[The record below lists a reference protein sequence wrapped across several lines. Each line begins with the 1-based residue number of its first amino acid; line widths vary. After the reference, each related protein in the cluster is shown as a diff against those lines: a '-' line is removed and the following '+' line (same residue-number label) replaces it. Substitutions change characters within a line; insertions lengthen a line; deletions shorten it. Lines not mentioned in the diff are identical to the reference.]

1 MQSFKKTTFNY
12 LKTFFTIFALVLILS
27 CSQTVGTDG
36 GGSGGGSGDSTN
48 QTNTEQKTDN
58 QNTNNNNKTD
68 NTENKNN
75 SGTNSGKIQYHTI
88 TFEINGGSWK
98 SDSAPDSK
106 VYNNTDLNWTMYE
119 LYRNGYVFL
128 GWFRTSDFSGS
139 RIEKITETDPET
151 MTIYARF
158 LEDKPYKITY
168 ELNGGYW
175 PEYAKPLESY
185 KPSDSYYYRYLCDN
199 SPLRDN
205 YYFSGWYETADFS
218 GEEITSVP
226 TSAAGEQ
233 IYYAKW
239 ETNPTITYNLNDG
252 EWAENAE
259 NIPLNY
265 TPNSTNYLSLPWE
278 DNVQREGY
286 YFDGWYNTP
295 DFTGNKNTI
304 VNTYET
310 KCENLIFYAKWNK
323 KPSITFIL
331 NGGEWNEDAQ
341 IIKNYNP
348 HVYSFPLP
356 DTKLLNK
363 KKCYFK
369 GWYETEDFSGK
380 CYYGSYYP
388 KNSTDDKTLYA
399 KWEECPTIE
408 IEYELNGGEW
418 TVDVDS
424 IQLYYEIKNESW
436 DEDKLYLPDSSK
448 IKRKNYYFNGWYDN
462 PEFTGFSVE
471 YIRNVKENQ
480 KFYACWKEKPTITY
494 VLNGG
499 EWISSIKTVYEK
511 DEKVGDLPNG
521 NDLQREGY
529 HFSGWYKTPDFSDKK
544 TTNISYIYDSVTFYA
559 KWAKIYYITYELNGG
574 EWADDDTLQGHL
586 RWNSEMYYE
595 SQYITLPYISTS
607 TDSYSDGY
615 NKTIIKRGYDWGEI
629 YYETPDF
636 SDNGIKVGDY
646 NYTYL
651 YYKDFSDDK
660 TFYIKWTPIKYRIFY
675 NNSGYDIE
683 WINEPKDYYTIE
695 DEIILPTASDMRCDG
710 STFHG
715 WYDYSGNLVTSIPK
729 GSTNNR
735 GFYAHWSK
743 DTTNTITLESFEDE
757 DNINLSLSNNSTCYT
772 ITADKKYKTYLWK
785 IDGLELPNT
794 GYIIEISNNDYE
806 AGYHNITLVVTDQ
819 KGRTYSASSILT
831 IQK

>member
-1 MQSFKKTTFNY
+1 MQSFKKTTLNY
-12 LKTFFTIFALVLILS
+12 LKTFSTIFALVLILS

-36 GGSGGGSGDSTN
+36 GGSGGGSGNSTN

-158 LEDKPYKITY
+158 VEDKPYKITY

-205 YYFSGWYETADFS
+205 YYFSGWYETEDFS

-226 TSAAGEQ
+226 SSAAGEQ
-233 IYYAKW
+233 TYYAKW

-252 EWAENAE
+252 EWAENAQ
-259 NIPLNY
+259 NIPFNY
-265 TPNSTNYLSLPWE
+265 TPNSTNFLSLPWE
-278 DNVQREGY
+278 NDVQREGY
-286 YFDGWYNTP
+286 YFDGWYDTS
-295 DFTGNKNTI
+295 DFTDNKITN
-304 VNTYET
+304 VNTYTT

-323 KPSITFIL
+323 KPTIKFIL
-331 NGGEWNEDAQ
+331 NGGEWKENYKVIKDYNPNAYTFYLPGAAVL
-341 IIKNYNP
+341 IKNKF
-348 HVYSFPLP
+348 HF
-356 DTKLLNK
+356 T
-363 KKCYFK
+363 

-380 CYYGSYYP
+380 CYKGSYYIN
-388 KNSTDDKTLYA
+388 NSTDDKTFYA
-399 KWEECPTIE
+399 KWEECPK

-418 TVDVDS
+418 TVDIDS
-424 IQLYYEIKNESW
+424 LQLYYEIKDDYW
-436 DEDKLYLPDSSK
+436 DEETLYLPSSSSL
-448 IKRKNYYFNGWYDN
+448 KRDGYYFYAWYDN
-462 PEFTGFSVE
+462 PEFTGGNVE
-471 YIRNVKENQ
+471 YISHVKEKQ

-499 EWISSIKTVYEK
+499 EWTNQVKTEFDNGEY
-511 DEKVGDLPNG
+511 VGSLPNSTQIQKT
-521 NDLQREGY
+521 NYRFD
-529 HFSGWYKTPDFSDKK
+529 GWFENPDFSGK
-544 TTNISYIYDSVTFYA
+544 NVSSISHIYKSYTLYA
-559 KWAKIYYITYELNGG
+559 RWLKIYNINYELNGG
-574 EWADDDTLQGHL
+574 EWGKDVYVTTRMFYSAQTM
-586 RWNSEMYYE
+586 R
-595 SQYITLPYISTS
+595 LPYIET
-607 TDSYSDGY
+607 SYSDY
-615 NKTIIKRGYDWGEI
+615 VNQTIIKKGYYWGER

-636 SDNGIKVGDY
+636 SDNGIKAEEY
-646 NYTYL
+646 STPLKYS
-651 YYKDFSDDK
+651 DFHDDK
-660 TFYIKWTPIKYRIFY
+660 TYYIKWEPIQYWINFY
-675 NNSGYDIE
+675 NANVVE
-683 WINEPKDYYTIE
+683 WINEPTRYYTIE
-695 DEIILPTASDMRCDG
+695 EEYVLPTASDMNCNG
-710 STFHG
+710 LTFLG
-715 WYDYSGNLVTSIPK
+715 WYDSSGNLVTSIPK
-729 GSTNNR
+729 GST
-735 GFYAHWSK
+735 GSKSFTAHWTKEIS
-743 DTTNTITLESFEDE
+743 NTITLSSMNDG
-757 DNINLSLSNNSTCYT
+757 DNINLSLIDKTSYYELSVE
-772 ITADKKYKTYLWK
+772 KKYYSYLWK
-785 IDGLELPNT
+785 IDGNVIEH
-794 GYIIEISNNDYE
+794 GYSNSINIYKSSYD
-806 AGYHNITLVVTDQ
+806 AGYHNITLVVTD
-819 KGRTYSASSILT
+819 KNDRTYSASGILL

>member
-12 LKTFFTIFALVLILS
+12 LKTFSTIFALVLILS

-36 GGSGGGSGDSTN
+36 GGSGGGSGNSTN

-158 LEDKPYKITY
+158 VEDKPYKITY

-185 KPSDSYYYRYLCDN
+185 KPSDSYYYRYLSHE

-205 YYFSGWYETADFS
+205 YYFSGWYETEDFS

-226 TSAAGEQ
+226 SSAAGEQ
-233 IYYAKW
+233 TYYAKW

-259 NIPLNY
+259 NIPFNY

-462 PEFTGFSVE
+462 PEFTGPSVE
-471 YIRNVKENQ
+471 YIRNVRENQ

-499 EWISSIKTVYEK
+499 EWINPDQIKTVFEI
-511 DEKVGDLPNG
+511 DERIGNLPGSAEIKRPKYNFAG
-521 NDLQREGY
+521 WKNNPELSGSYVDY
-529 HFSGWYKTPDFSDKK
+529 IFS
-544 TTNISYIYDSVTFYA
+544 ISNSITLYA
-559 KWAKIYYITYELNGG
+559 KWNKIYNITYELNGG
-574 EWADDDTLQGHL
+574 RWSDQVKAKVIEQMDDPRQKM
-586 RWNSEMYYE
+586 E
-595 SQYITLPYISTS
+595 LPYIPTS
-607 TDSYSDGY
+607 Y
-615 NKTIIKRGYDWGEI
+615 NDYVNQTIIKEGYYWGER
-629 YYETPDF
+629 YYETSDF
-636 SDNGIKVGDY
+636 SDNGIIAAEDTNWIYY
-646 NYTYL
+646 NDL
-651 YYKDFSDDK
+651 QDDK
-660 TFYIKWTPIKYRIFY
+660 TYYIKWTPIEYRINFY
-675 NNSGYDIE
+675 NTYDVE
-683 WINEPKDYYTIE
+683 WINKPTPYYTIE
-695 DEIILPTASDMRCDG
+695 EEYVLPTASDMNCNG
-710 STFHG
+710 LTFLG
-715 WYDYSGNLVTSIPK
+715 WYDSSGNLVTSIPK
-729 GSTNNR
+729 GST
-735 GFYAHWSK
+735 GSKSFTAHWTKEIS
-743 DTTNTITLESFEDE
+743 NTITLSSMNDG
-757 DNINLSLSNNSTCYT
+757 DNINLSL
-772 ITADKKYKTYLWK
+772 IDKTSYYELSVEDKYYSYLWK
-785 IDGLELPNT
+785 IDGNVIKH
-794 GYIIEISNNDYE
+794 GYSNSININKSSYD
-806 AGYHNITLVVTDQ
+806 AGYHNITLVVTDNY
-819 KGRTYSASSILT
+819 KDRTYSASGIFI